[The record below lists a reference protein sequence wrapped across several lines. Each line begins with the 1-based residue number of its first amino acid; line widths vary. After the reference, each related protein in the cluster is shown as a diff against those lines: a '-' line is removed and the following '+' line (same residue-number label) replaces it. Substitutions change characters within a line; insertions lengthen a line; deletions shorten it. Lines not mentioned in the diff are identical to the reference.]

1 MSTTEGST
9 TTTGIYELS
18 DIGVTSTDIP
28 PSEGSLNL
36 PDIAYQ
42 SNANV
47 FNGINTFNSD
57 IILNG
62 SITLP
67 AIPSPTTGQLGSV
80 IIGSIIA
87 TGTLF
92 TSGTVLSISNVTV
105 TPGVWIILGQ
115 VTFTIASVLT
125 APVLL
130 GHAISLGQSST
141 IIATP
146 YSTEDIVSETVALSN
161 VISKQ
166 VTRIVPT
173 GATLTFYLN
182 ALNTF
187 TNCTISVSSANC
199 TLTALRI
206 G

>member
-1 MSTTEGST
+1 MSTTSST
-9 TTTGIYELS
+9 TPGIYTLS

-28 PSEGSLNL
+28 PSEGTLN
-36 PDIAYQ
+36 PADIAYQ

-57 IILNG
+57 IISNG
-62 SITLP
+62 NITLP
-67 AIPSPTTGQLGSV
+67 SNSLPTSGQLGSV
-80 IIGSIIA
+80 IVGSIIA

-92 TSGTVLSISNVTV
+92 TTGTVLSISDVAV
-105 TPGVWIILGQ
+105 APGVWIILGQ
-115 VTFTIASVLT
+115 VTFTIASVST
-125 APVLL
+125 SPVLL

-141 IIATP
+141 AIATP
-146 YSTEDIVSETVALSN
+146 YSTEGIVSETVALSN

-166 VTRIVPT
+166 VMRIVPT
-173 GATLTFYLN
+173 GLTLTFYLN

-187 TNCTISVSSANC
+187 SNCTISVSSTNC

>member
-1 MSTTEGST
+1 MSTTEG
-9 TTTGIYELS
+9 TTTGIYALS
-18 DIGVTSTDIP
+18 DIGITSTDIP
-28 PSEGSLNL
+28 PSEGTLNL

-62 SITLP
+62 NITLP

-105 TPGVWIILGQ
+105 TPGVWIILGP
-115 VTFTIASVLT
+115 VTFTIASVST

-141 IIATP
+141 TIATP
-146 YSTEDIVSETVALSN
+146 YSTEDIV
-161 VISKQ
+161 
-166 VTRIVPT
+166 
-173 GATLTFYLN
+173 
-182 ALNTF
+182 
-187 TNCTISVSSANC
+187 
-199 TLTALRI
+199 
-206 G
+206 

>member
-1 MSTTEGST
+1 MSTTSGTT

-28 PSEGSLNL
+28 PFEGTLNL
-36 PDIAYQ
+36 SDIAYQ

-47 FNGINTFNSD
+47 FNGVNTFNAD
-57 IILNG
+57 INVNG
-62 SITLP
+62 NITLSSNSL
-67 AIPSPTTGQLGSV
+67 PSSGQLES
-80 IIGSIIA
+80 IIVGSIIA
-87 TGTLF
+87 NGTLF

-105 TPGVWIILGQ
+105 TPGIWIILGQ
-115 VTFTIASVLT
+115 VTFTIASVST

-130 GHAISLGQSST
+130 GHAISLGQQST
-141 IIATP
+141 AIATP

-173 GATLTFYLN
+173 GLTLTFYLN

-187 TNCTISVSSANC
+187 SNCTISVSSTNC

>member
-1 MSTTEGST
+1 MSST

-28 PSEGSLNL
+28 PSEGTLSL

-57 IILNG
+57 IISNG
-62 SITLP
+62 NITLP
-67 AIPSPTTGQLGSV
+67 SNSLPTSGQLGSV
-80 IIGSIIA
+80 IVGTIIA

-92 TSGTVLSISNVTV
+92 TTGTVLSISDVTV

-115 VTFTIASVLT
+115 VTFTIASVST

-130 GHAISLGQSST
+130 GHAISLEQSST
-141 IIATP
+141 TIATP

-166 VTRIVPT
+166 VMRIVPT

-187 TNCTISVSSANC
+187 SNCTISASSTNC
-199 TLTALRI
+199 TMTALRI
-206 G
+206 A

>member
-1 MSTTEGST
+1 MLSTEGT
-9 TTTGIYELS
+9 NTTGIYELS
-18 DIGVTSTDIP
+18 DIGITSTDIP
-28 PSEGSLNL
+28 PSEGTLNL

-42 SNANV
+42 SNGNV

-57 IILNG
+57 IISNG
-62 SITLP
+62 NITLP
-67 AIPSPTTGQLGSV
+67 SSSLPTSGQLGSV
-80 IIGSIIA
+80 IVGSIIA

-92 TSGTVLSISNVTV
+92 TSGTVLSISDVTV

-115 VTFTIASVLT
+115 VTLTIASVST
-125 APVLL
+125 SPVLL

-141 IIATP
+141 TIATP

-161 VISKQ
+161 VIPKQ
-166 VTRIVPT
+166 VMRIVLT

-187 TNCTISVSSANC
+187 SNCTISVSSANC
-199 TLTALRI
+199 TLTAIRI

>member
-1 MSTTEGST
+1 MSTT

-18 DIGVTSTDIP
+18 DIGITSTDIP
-28 PSEGSLNL
+28 PFEGTLTLS
-36 PDIAYQ
+36 DIAYQ

-80 IIGSIIA
+80 IPGSIIA

-115 VTFTIASVLT
+115 VTFTIASVST
-125 APVLL
+125 SPVLL
-130 GHAISLGQSST
+130 GHAISLGQSAT
-141 IIATP
+141 TIATP

-166 VTRIVPT
+166 VMRIVPT

-206 G
+206 A

>member
-1 MSTTEGST
+1 MSTTTDPLEIYALGNI
-9 TTTGIYELS
+9 GI
-18 DIGVTSTDIP
+18 TSTDIP
-28 PSEGSLNL
+28 PSEGTLNL
-36 PDIAYQ
+36 SDIAYQ

-80 IIGSIIA
+80 ITGSIIA

-115 VTFTIASVLT
+115 VTFTIASVST

-141 IIATP
+141 TIATP

-206 G
+206 A

>member
-1 MSTTEGST
+1 MSST

-28 PSEGSLNL
+28 PSEGTLN
-36 PDIAYQ
+36 PSDIVYQ

-57 IILNG
+57 IILNCN
-62 SITLP
+62 ITLP
-67 AIPSPTTGQLGSV
+67 SNSLPTSGQLGSV
-80 IIGSIIA
+80 IVGTIIA

-92 TSGTVLSISNVTV
+92 TTGTVLSISDVTV

-115 VTFTIASVLT
+115 VTFTIASVST
-125 APVLL
+125 SPVLL

-141 IIATP
+141 TIATP

-161 VISKQ
+161 VISKK
-166 VTRIVPT
+166 VMRIVPT

-187 TNCTISVSSANC
+187 TNCTISASSANC

-206 G
+206 A